1 MGKKTHCGLTNERCV
16 MDMRKEWDR
25 TNAARI
31 AEIASVTPMERANA
45 HDRTQWNRFTGKTK
59 LHRHINAYLCR
70 QFLVTTNE
78 SVHINACELE
88 ATTIIE
94 MVEGESANSAVMGA
108 AIVAVV
114 SACTFAV
121 GIWVG
126 CQL

>member
-1 MGKKTHCGLTNERCV
+1 
-16 MDMRKEWDR
+16 MDMRKEWEQ

-31 AEIASVTPMERANA
+31 AEIANATPMERANA

-78 SVHINACELE
+78 SVRINACELE

-94 MVEGESANSAVMGA
+94 MVEGESANSAVMST